1 MINQEDVCIWFKNLE
16 GYSRIELMCALL
28 DSCLPLEL
36 RFLGTYL
43 EYSAGK
49 HHTHLQKWEKDANKA
64 STWLFA
70 DKDDFLNK
78 DFRRKFCIFL
88 ALLHSH
94 NRSIAIKLFE
104 ILNKWEKL
112 NSTISENKTDENVGN
127 PNVKTKIDN
136 FSENVSFYNEMRLL
150 YSMASLHPA
159 LDFAQRSELRT
170 KKETFTSSNK
180 KPNKDSF
187 YELLNGE
194 AGSDESLEHEEKNDK
209 NEKVSWLLFL
219 MASSV

>member
-1 MINQEDVCIWFKNLE
+1 MINQEEVCVWFKNLE

-70 DKDDFLNK
+70 DRDDFLNK

-94 NRSIAIKLFE
+94 NRPIAVKLFD

-112 NSTISENKTDENVGN
+112 NSISQKNVEEKNVTNSDAKSNVENFDE
-127 PNVKTKIDN
+127 
-136 FSENVSFYNEMRLL
+136 SVSFYNEMRLL

-159 LDFAQRSELRT
+159 LDFAQRAKLRT
-170 KKETFTSSNK
+170 KKEDFTSSNK
-180 KPNKDSF
+180 KPEKESL
-187 YELLNGE
+187 YELFNGE
-194 AGSDESLEHEEKNDK
+194 VNCDENLEKEDK
-209 NEKVSWLLFL
+209 IHPEKVS
-219 MASSV
+219 

>member
-1 MINQEDVCIWFKNLE
+1 MINQEEVCTWFKNLE

-70 DKDDFLNK
+70 DRDDFLNK

-94 NRSIAIKLFE
+94 NRFIAVKLFD

-112 NSTISENKTDENVGN
+112 NSISENKTDDNVSNMNAKGKN
-127 PNVKTKIDN
+127 EN
-136 FSENVSFYNEMRLL
+136 FSESVSFYNEMRLL

-159 LDFAQRSELRT
+159 LDFAQRAELRT

-180 KPNKDSF
+180 KPNKESL

-194 AGSDESLEHEEKNDK
+194 AGSDESLDIKEKNDK
-209 NEKVSWLLFL
+209 SKKVS
-219 MASSV
+219 

>member
-1 MINQEDVCIWFKNLE
+1 MINQEEVCLWFKNLE

-49 HHTHLQKWEKDANKA
+49 HYTHLQKSEKDANKA

-70 DKDDFLNK
+70 DRYDFLNK
-78 DFRRKFCIFL
+78 EFRRKFCLFL

-94 NRSIAIKLFE
+94 NRPIAVKLFD
-104 ILNKWEKL
+104 ILNKWDKL
-112 NSTISENKTDENVGN
+112 NTD
-127 PNVKTKIDN
+127 KASKI
-136 FSENVSFYNEMRLL
+136 ENVSENLPFYNEMRLL

-159 LDFAQRSELRT
+159 LDFAQRAELRT

-180 KPNKDSF
+180 KPNKESL

-194 AGSDESLEHEEKNDK
+194 AGSDESLNNDK
-209 NEKVSWLLFL
+209 NEKVSCFLLKK
-219 MASSV
+219 